1 MMDKVEDNQPDKSQS
16 SDVSLLMAGL
26 GPSSEDYY
34 PTVVINALLKI
45 LKDPSLSQQ
54 YQPATQAILNI
65 FQALQLKMV
74 PFLPQVGSM
83 KSLHSFHG
91 LFNFQCSS
99 LILTLHAF
107 GNAIDYACVSEY
119 HAVWN
124 FAQPRLLL

>member
-1 MMDKVEDNQPDKSQS
+1 MVIERVDDNQPDKSQS
-16 SDVSLLMAGL
+16 TDVSLLMAGL

-74 PFLPQVGSM
+74 PFLPQVSTAALCFLETSQNVVRSYGVD
-83 KSLHSFHG
+83 
-91 LFNFQCSS
+91 
-99 LILTLHAF
+99 ILTWKFFLDH
-107 GNAIDYACVSEY
+107 ACVPQHY
-119 HAVWN
+119 AVWN
-124 FAQPRLLL
+124 TTQPRLLL

>member
-1 MMDKVEDNQPDKSQS
+1 MIMDKVEDNQPDKSQS

-74 PFLPQVGSM
+74 PFLPQVSPVESTFPNFICYITLPCIN
-83 KSLHSFHG
+83 SLQYTRAIRR
-91 LFNFQCSS
+91 LCQC
-99 LILTLHAF
+99 T
-107 GNAIDYACVSEY
+107 
-119 HAVWN
+119 
-124 FAQPRLLL
+124 

>member
-1 MMDKVEDNQPDKSQS
+1 MVIESVDDNQQDKSQS

-74 PFLPQVGSM
+74 PFLPQVLVYTFILFFITTKDGSVR
-83 KSLHSFHG
+83 
-91 LFNFQCSS
+91 
-99 LILTLHAF
+99 LTF
-107 GNAIDYACVSEY
+107 E
-119 HAVWN
+119 
-124 FAQPRLLL
+124 RLPNRLCLCI

>member
-1 MMDKVEDNQPDKSQS
+1 MAIERVDDNQPDKSQS
-16 SDVSLLMAGL
+16 TDVSLLMAGL

-74 PFLPQVGSM
+74 PFLPQVSA
-83 KSLHSFHG
+83 LAHFHHASHNVVTDTHG
-91 LFNFQCSS
+91 IFTNSVEYFYRSCQCTSAS
-99 LILTLHAF
+99 CNLEH
-107 GNAIDYACVSEY
+107 Y
-119 HAVWN
+119 
-124 FAQPRLLL
+124 

>member
-1 MMDKVEDNQPDKSQS
+1 MVIDKVDDSQQDKSQG
-16 SDVSLLMAGL
+16 SDMSLLMAGL

-74 PFLPQVGSM
+74 PFLPQVSPVLCYQEVFSAS
-83 KSLHSFHG
+83 KATINEADKLTVVWI
-91 LFNFQCSS
+91 
-99 LILTLHAF
+99 LI
-107 GNAIDYACVSEY
+107 V
-119 HAVWN
+119 V
-124 FAQPRLLL
+124 

>member
-1 MMDKVEDNQPDKSQS
+1 MVIESVDDNQADKSQS

-74 PFLPQVGSM
+74 PFLPQVSVELRVVLLL
-83 KSLHSFHG
+83 KVITSE
-91 LFNFQCSS
+91 
-99 LILTLHAF
+99 ILTT
-107 GNAIDYACVSEY
+107 YMST
-119 HAVWN
+119 
-124 FAQPRLLL
+124 PRRSCPFT

>member
-1 MMDKVEDNQPDKSQS
+1 MMMDKVEDNQPDKSQS

-74 PFLPQVGSM
+74 PFLPQVGIV
-83 KSLHSFHG
+83 KSR
-91 LFNFQCSS
+91 
-99 LILTLHAF
+99 IRVRVYKTLSARMRGTCTYSKH
-107 GNAIDYACVSEY
+107 
-119 HAVWN
+119 
-124 FAQPRLLL
+124 P